1 LTEKQLS
8 TIVPDKT
15 LFCKAEYL
23 PVLGSF
29 VFKIVSGCPPFKKI
43 RAPMIKRRFMSFG
56 EEAAI
61 NAEGLLGEG
70 VYGTGA
76 DQ

>member
-1 LTEKQLS
+1 
-8 TIVPDKT
+8 
-15 LFCKAEYL
+15 
-23 PVLGSF
+23 
-29 VFKIVSGCPPFKKI
+29 
-43 RAPMIKRRFMSFG
+43 MIKRRFMSFG

-70 VYGTGA
+70 VFGTGA